1 MVNVLENVL
10 SGKIV
15 FYSLKILR
23 RQGEGYLV
31 FFKNFFL
38 MVDDAN

>member
-23 RQGEGYLV
+23 RQGEGYLFFFV
-31 FFKNFFL
+31 FVF
-38 MVDDAN
+38 